1 MTRFHGIIGADSPD
15 GKPDAVPR
23 GKPGLSFRDSERN
36 GDCVLKAKL
45 LDKFREAVAAVLP
58 IVLLVL
64 VLSLS
69 VAPIPSGVLL
79 SFLLG
84 TVLLITG
91 MMFFSVGAEVAMQ
104 PMGELI
110 GARVTKSR
118 SLPLILSLG
127 FVLGVLITVSEP
139 DLQVLA
145 GQVQDIPNLVLILSV
160 GVGVGGFLV
169 LALVRILYRIPLR
182 LLLFGFYAL
191 ILGLTFLAPE
201 NFRSIAFD
209 SGGVTTGP
217 MTVPF
222 IMSFGLGICAIRS
235 DANAAEDS
243 FGMVALCSVGPI
255 LAVLVLSMIFRAGG
269 ADYTPLAVENVKD
282 SIELRALFSGGF
294 PGYLKEMM
302 ISILPITL
310 FFFIFNFIL
319 LKLNYK
325 LLSRIGLG
333 ILYTYI
339 GLAVFMTG
347 ANYGFMPAGA
357 YLGEMLGG
365 LPYRWIIIPVGVLIG
380 FLVVRAEPAV
390 YVLMR
395 QVEELTDGAIT
406 GRSLQISMCS
416 GVGIAVGLSMLRV
429 MLHLNVLWVI
439 VPGYVLALAM
449 SFLSPR
455 LFTAIAFDSGGV
467 ASGPMTAAFLLPMTM
482 GFCTALGG
490 NLATDAFGV
499 VALVAMTPLITIQGL
514 GIVFRIKSRHR
525 KQVRKEADLFADLP
539 NDAVI
544 EL

>member
-1 MTRFHGIIGADSPD
+1 MI
-15 GKPDAVPR
+15 
-23 GKPGLSFRDSERN
+23 
-36 GDCVLKAKL
+36 LKDKL
-45 LDKFREAVAAVLP
+45 LDKFREALAAVLP
-58 IVLLVL
+58 IVLLVM

-69 VAPIPSGVLL
+69 VAPIPSGVML
-79 SFLLG
+79 SFLMG
-84 TVLLITG
+84 TVMLIFG

-104 PMGELI
+104 PMGELT

-118 SLPLILSLG
+118 NLTMILTLG
-127 FVLGVLITVSEP
+127 FVMGVLITVSEP

-145 GQVQDIPNLVLILSV
+145 GQVQAIPNLVLILSV
-160 GVGVGGFLV
+160 GLGVGAFLV
-169 LALVRILYRIPLR
+169 LALVRILYRISLR
-182 LLLFGFYAL
+182 ILLFGFYAL
-191 ILGLTFLAPE
+191 ILLLTFLTPE
-201 NFRSIAFD
+201 SFRSIAFD

-243 FGMVALCSVGPI
+243 FGLVALCSVGPI
-255 LAVLVLSMIFRAGG
+255 LAVMVLGMIFRPDG
-269 ADYTPLAVENVKD
+269 ASYTTMTLQNVQDSVELGRVFRNGLP
-282 SIELRALFSGGF
+282 EMLR
-294 PGYLKEMM
+294 EMLM
-302 ISILPITL
+302 SILPITV
-310 FFFIFNFIL
+310 FFFVFNFIM
-319 LKLNYK
+319 LKLNRET
-325 LLSRIGLG
+325 LSRIGLG

-339 GLAVFMTG
+339 GLTVFMTG

-357 YLGEMLGG
+357 YLGEMLGD
-365 LPYRWIIIPVGVLIG
+365 LDYRWIIIPVGMLIG

-406 GRSLQISMCS
+406 GRSLQMSMCF
-416 GVGIAVGLSMLRV
+416 GVGVSVGLSMLRV
-429 MLHLNVLWVI
+429 MIGLNVLWII
-439 VPGYVLALAM
+439 VPGYILALGM
-449 SFLSPR
+449 SFLCPK

-490 NLATDAFGV
+490 DLAQDAFGV

-514 GIVFRIKSRHR
+514 GILYRIRKAHR
-525 KQVRKEADLFADLP
+525 KQERTETDLFAELP